1 MSAQWR
7 RWETAPR
14 FLPLLG
20 VLIGALGGAVYWL
33 GAQIWPTSIAV
44 VLSMLATALLFAG
57 VGLGADASAG
67 GQAPSPGLLGFVF
80 ALLVKYNALMALSAA
95 NLPYRVPA
103 NLALGL
109 IMIAGQACSR
119 ALVVSVLASPARAA
133 SKSASH
139 GDLALALAIG
149 FTPAVLI
156 GMPGLIGLAAAIVA
170 RIAGVAYLRARRP
183 AFAAAELDATQQLTE
198 VSFYLGALATWA
210 YI

>member
-1 MSAQWR
+1 M
-7 RWETAPR
+7 
-14 FLPLLG
+14 PLLG
-20 VLIGALGGAVYWL
+20 ILIGAAGGSVYWL
-33 GAQIWPTSIAV
+33 GAQIWPASVAV
-44 VLSMLATALLFAG
+44 VLSMLAAALL
-57 VGLGADASAG
+57 SAAVEDTR
-67 GQAPSPGLLGFVF
+67 APSLGTLGLVF

-95 NLPYRVPA
+95 NLPYRLPA

-119 ALVVSVLASPARAA
+119 ALVVSVLASPARTA

-139 GDLALALAIG
+139 GDLAMALAIG
-149 FTPAVLI
+149 FTPAALI

-183 AFAAAELDATQQLTE
+183 ALAAAELDATQQLTE
-198 VSFYLGALATWA
+198 VCFYLGALAAWA

>member
-1 MSAQWR
+1 MR
-7 RWETAPR
+7 APR
-14 FLPLLG
+14 LMPLLG
-20 VLIGALGGAVYWL
+20 ILIGAAGGSVYWL
-33 GAQIWPTSIAV
+33 GAQIWPASIAV
-44 VLSMLATALLFAG
+44 VLSMLAAALLSAAVADTRAPSLG
-57 VGLGADASAG
+57 TLGLG
-67 GQAPSPGLLGFVF
+67 F

-95 NLPYRVPA
+95 NLPYRLPA

-149 FTPAVLI
+149 FTPAALI

-183 AFAAAELDATQQLTE
+183 ALAAAELDATQQLTE
-198 VSFYLGALATWA
+198 VCFYLGALATWA
-210 YI
+210 Y

>member
-1 MSAQWR
+1 M
-7 RWETAPR
+7 
-14 FLPLLG
+14 PLWG
-20 VLIGALGGAVYWL
+20 ILIGAAGGSVYWL

-44 VLSMLATALLFAG
+44 ILSMLAAALLSSAA
-57 VGLGADASAG
+57 ADKH
-67 GQAPSPGLLGFVF
+67 APSLGTLGLVF

-95 NLPYRVPA
+95 NLPYRLPA
-103 NLALGL
+103 NLVLGL

-183 AFAAAELDATQQLTE
+183 ALAATELDATQQLTE